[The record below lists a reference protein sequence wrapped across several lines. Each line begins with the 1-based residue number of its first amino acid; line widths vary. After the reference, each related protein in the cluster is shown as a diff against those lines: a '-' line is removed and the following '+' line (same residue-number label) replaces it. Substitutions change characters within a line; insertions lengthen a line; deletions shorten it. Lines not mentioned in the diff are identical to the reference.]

1 MQGHDCPDQDFVK
14 GCLEYEKAFTIR
26 QIDIDPV
33 RFFRLE
39 FVTQNIFR
47 PAREKYLWDDEIIT
61 LEQARKI
68 LLTNEQNIQ
77 DNKWGLWKVV
87 RKDDKVTS
95 ALPAYGLSLM
105 KISPN

>member
-1 MQGHDCPDQDFVK
+1 MKKHLRSARLTLIPFGSSDLNLLHRRFS
-14 GCLEYEKAFTIR
+14 
-26 QIDIDPV
+26 DPLV
-33 RFFRLE
+33 R
-39 FVTQNIFR
+39 
-47 PAREKYLWDDEIIT
+47 KYLWDDEIIT

-95 ALPAYGLSLM
+95 ALPAYGPSLM